1 MYFSTKSYLKNTR
14 NYTAKQ
20 VLKFIKQVNCTLTN
34 KKRPFKEHPT
44 ILESRLDFFYLKKNK
59 KNRK

>member
-1 MYFSTKSYLKNTR
+1 MYFGTKSYLKNTR

-44 ILESRLDFFYLKKNK
+44 ILESRLDFFLS
-59 KNRK
+59 